1 MLPIMQALAAAN
13 LGVETLEMGQ
23 LDKARCGILI
33 GSAMGGMNT
42 FSTAIEALHK
52 QVGCPVHYPS
62 VGQACQVNLKS

>member
-1 MLPIMQALAAAN
+1 MIKPLNAEPSPRQALAAAN
-13 LGVETLEMGQ
+13 LGVETPEMGD

-52 QVGCPVHYPS
+52 QVP
-62 VGQACQVNLKS
+62 